1 VSRAGLRRIQ
11 LVLLWTAIVITGL
24 CAVLVL
30 AAWRNDRAIENNLG
44 AVTAEV
50 LSAGPRRSTIS
61 FYTPDGVNHNPPLG
75 VLYPSGLNVG
85 DRIQV
90 EYNRDDPE
98 LVRVAG
104 RDAHIAIVP
113 AASVAGV
120 TWLVVGSIMLLI
132 AVTYRRTSG
141 DDDEPAA
148 PVPSVTDSSPD
159 VPTTDN
165 R

>member
-1 VSRAGLRRIQ
+1 MSRTALRRVQ
-11 LVLLWTAIVITGL
+11 LVLLWTAILITGL
-24 CAVLVL
+24 CVVLVL
-30 AAWRNDRAIENNLG
+30 AAWRDDRSIEKNLG
-44 AVTAEV
+44 ATTAEV

-75 VLYPSGLNVG
+75 VLYPSGLTVG

-104 RDAHIAIVP
+104 RDAHVAILP
-113 AASVAGV
+113 AASVACV
-120 TWLVVGSIMLLI
+120 TWLVVGSIMTLI
-132 AVTYRRTSG
+132 AVTYRRTA
-141 DDDEPAA
+141 DEEPDA
-148 PVPSVTDSSPD
+148 SVTDSSPD